1 MAITPS
7 RGRKPGIFGRR
18 ISRELRPR
26 LGVIE
31 APSGDGMTTKRLVL
45 REWRLPPMKDRY
57 D

>member
-1 MAITPS
+1 
-7 RGRKPGIFGRR
+7 
-18 ISRELRPR
+18 
-26 LGVIE
+26 VIE